1 MHLVIIRTSLSYV
14 NGQTY
19 NIQEIGLAKQLV
31 KQGIAVS
38 LVFPGKMEFED
49 HRDDYSIYY
58 LTCKMLQQ
66 SIGFYEKLWKTLDRI
81 QPDVVQI
88 HDIGMF
94 MSLYALMW
102 SRKNSIPCVLVQGTY
117 EPTRKPLQRILECS
131 FNVTLGRYILNHV
144 NAVGCKTPKAM
155 EYLRK
160 YNQSQEMEITLIGLD
175 MSNFNQHC
183 TTVVD
188 WREKL
193 QISVFTRVLLYVGV
207 IEKRRHVEL
216 LLEVMDNLSDTYT
229 LIIVGEGS
237 QKEALRKRTEQ
248 SLCRPRVSWVNL
260 MTQKELVDIYKI
272 ADLFLLASDYEIYGM
287 VILESMYWKVPVLS
301 TATAGGLAIIQNN
314 KNGWIIDSFSAQDW
328 VNKIEEIFS
337 DSFSYNSIVETAYR
351 GVVEKYTW
359 ERISSNFMRLYNTA
373 IQNQSHAGKMK

>member
-1 MHLVIIRTSLSYV
+1 
-14 NGQTY
+14 
-19 NIQEIGLAKQLV
+19 
-31 KQGIAVS
+31 
-38 LVFPGKMEFED
+38 
-49 HRDDYSIYY
+49 
-58 LTCKMLQQ
+58 
-66 SIGFYEKLWKTLDRI
+66 
-81 QPDVVQI
+81 
-88 HDIGMF
+88 
-94 MSLYALMW
+94 
-102 SRKNSIPCVLVQGTY
+102 
-117 EPTRKPLQRILECS
+117 
-131 FNVTLGRYILNHV
+131 
-144 NAVGCKTPKAM
+144 M

-193 QISVFTRVLLYVGV
+193 QISVSTRVLLYVGV

-314 KNGWIIDSFSAQDW
+314 KNGWIIDSFSAQEW

-351 GVVEKYTW
+351 LSL
-359 ERISSNFMRLYNTA
+359 IH
-373 IQNQSHAGKMK
+373 I

>member
-1 MHLVIIRTSLSYV
+1 
-14 NGQTY
+14 
-19 NIQEIGLAKQLV
+19 
-31 KQGIAVS
+31 
-38 LVFPGKMEFED
+38 
-49 HRDDYSIYY
+49 
-58 LTCKMLQQ
+58 
-66 SIGFYEKLWKTLDRI
+66 
-81 QPDVVQI
+81 
-88 HDIGMF
+88 

-193 QISVFTRVLLYVGV
+193 QISVSTRVLLYVGV

-229 LIIVGEGS
+229 S
-237 QKEALRKRTEQ
+237 
-248 SLCRPRVSWVNL
+248 VS
-260 MTQKELVDIYKI
+260 
-272 ADLFLLASDYEIYGM
+272 
-287 VILESMYWKVPVLS
+287 
-301 TATAGGLAIIQNN
+301 
-314 KNGWIIDSFSAQDW
+314 
-328 VNKIEEIFS
+328 
-337 DSFSYNSIVETAYR
+337 
-351 GVVEKYTW
+351 YTHLTLPT
-359 ERISSNFMRLYNTA
+359 N
-373 IQNQSHAGKMK
+373 

>member
-49 HRDDYSIYY
+49 HRADYSIYY

-193 QISVFTRVLLYVGV
+193 QISVSTRVLLYVGV

-248 SLCRPRVSWVNL
+248 SLCRPRLSWVNL

-314 KNGWIIDSFSAQDW
+314 KNGWIIDSFSAQEW

-373 IQNQSHAGKMK
+373 IQNQDHAGKMK